1 MSVCNSNGAQNYQIL
16 NERPKNHPNIFTIW
30 NFLKLF
36 HIFATSHF
44 RIMQNHRCPTIEE
57 FKDILKKHSL
67 KATPQRLAV
76 HEAMIV
82 LGHACA
88 DMVTEEISKQGKAK
102 VTVASVY
109 NILSQLALLG
119 IYHHRMSCNN
129 KMYFDVNTFYHCHLY
144 DQENHTY
151 RDVLDDD
158 LIDLIHS
165 HLGRKRFK
173 GYKVEGIDIQIIG
186 RPTKR
191 KYTV

>member
-1 MSVCNSNGAQNYQIL
+1 MPELKI
-16 NERPKNHPNIFTIW
+16 KNMLT
-30 NFLKLF
+30 
-36 HIFATSHF
+36 
-44 RIMQNHRCPTIEE
+44 HRCPTIEE
-57 FKDILKKHSL
+57 FKEILKKHSL

-144 DQENHTY
+144 DQENHTFK
-151 RDVLDDD
+151 DVLDDD
-158 LIDLIHS
+158 LIALIES
-165 HLGRKRFK
+165 HLGRKRYR

-191 KYTV
+191 KHTV